1 MLQLEATDAR
11 TLATVLLLT
20 PSFCTHSAGGFDL
33 FADTLNEAL
42 VELGLEEQL
51 QVGGAGVGGAG
62 VGGAGVGG
70 AWVGGAGVG
79 GAGVGG
85 AGRWDEEA
93 GRPTTAQPLSAAQPS
108 VDCLASTDKKR
119 PPPPHPYRSDARGR
133 P

>member
-1 MLQLEATDAR
+1 MLQLEAADAR

-51 QVGGAGVGGAG
+51 Q
-62 VGGAGVGG
+62 
-70 AWVGGAGVG
+70 VG